1 MASREDSPIW
11 LDAEETI
18 RTLFHDQA
26 DNDWLRLEQRMLIP
40 TPSKAAAE
48 NFNIKE
54 CCEIRAKL
62 QEGFSHIFEHSHVST
77 FWEDLVFKLK
87 RAGGIHPVATR
98 KRQNEEQLVTSM
110 IYPTMKKV
118 VDSISIIPG
127 KCTNGLN
134 AQRPEGVV
142 SSHLVIQDEIKMGN
156 SSGQSPA
163 VDAMIQIS
171 DGNDCKVLIPVE
183 VKVEIE
189 EKHLYQVAAYVT
201 KVSTAK
207 ELEKKVVIGIIIDKE
222 FFKLVFS
229 PYYFFDETKGEPVP
243 LPIVYVS
250 PLIQWKETSP
260 QTLLS
265 IVPAALLVIACTCY
279 FQLERIECDT
289 KDIDSQVLDV
299 ARKLFKTRHEVKP
312 ILSADK
318 ITFDDLLQFSKQ
330 QQNEIKILKDKLDA
344 LEEKIHPKQNGTD
357 N

>member
-1 MASREDSPIW
+1 
-11 LDAEETI
+11 
-18 RTLFHDQA
+18 
-26 DNDWLRLEQRMLIP
+26 
-40 TPSKAAAE
+40 
-48 NFNIKE
+48 
-54 CCEIRAKL
+54 
-62 QEGFSHIFEHSHVST
+62 
-77 FWEDLVFKLK
+77 
-87 RAGGIHPVATR
+87 
-98 KRQNEEQLVTSM
+98 
-110 IYPTMKKV
+110 MKKV

-156 SSGQSPA
+156 SSRQPPA

-250 PLIQWKETSP
+250 PLIRWKETSP

-265 IVPAALLVIACTCY
+265 IIPAALLVIACTCY

-299 ARKLFKTRHEVKP
+299 ASKLFKTRHEVKP

-357 N
+357 S